1 MKITRLQAGAKD
13 PSRCNIYV
21 DGQFL
26 LAIPAEGVVEY
37 HLKVGMDVD
46 SSLLDELSLY
56 DEEKKALRLGLE
68 LLSRRP
74 HSKWELVQK
83 MTAKGISKEVAQ
95 LGCQRLSE
103 QGYLDEEAFA
113 QAYGEHLRQK
123 GLGLA
128 RIRDG
133 LRQKGVEASLASQ
146 VAEELC
152 QEGSGEEIRAFI
164 EKKLRF
170 QRANDARLKK
180 RIMDGLLRHGFG
192 YDECRPI
199 LEEYFEPYME
209 EEEPWQSM

>member
-37 HLKVGMDVD
+37 HLKVGMDAD

-113 QAYGEHLRQK
+113 HAKGGWALPASGMACAKKGWRPRWPARWQK
-123 GLGLA
+123 SSA
-128 RIRDG
+128 R
-133 LRQKGVEASLASQ
+133 
-146 VAEELC
+146 
-152 QEGSGEEIRAFI
+152 RAAGRRSAPSSRKSF
-164 EKKLRF
+164 
-170 QRANDARLKK
+170 
-180 RIMDGLLRHGFG
+180 GFNG
-192 YDECRPI
+192 QTMPG
-199 LEEYFEPYME
+199 
-209 EEEPWQSM
+209 